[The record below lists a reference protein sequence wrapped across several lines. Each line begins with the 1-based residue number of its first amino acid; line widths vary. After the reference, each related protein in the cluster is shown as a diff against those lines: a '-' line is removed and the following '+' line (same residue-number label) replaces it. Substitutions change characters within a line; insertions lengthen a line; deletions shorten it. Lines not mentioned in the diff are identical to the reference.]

1 MKLTRLMSALA
12 FTCLFA
18 AQPSAHAWDVEE
30 DGYASDEGVSSEYS
44 SFEADTGTLPETTSE
59 DAPVER
65 RNDSGDSDRME
76 GEAEAPPPPLPPAD
90 DDDGEDLYP
99 ERRRTPAYDES
110 GEDDDDGWAPLG
122 TQRHGEGAGRDR
134 GHRADGEADRSPTAD
149 NSYFSKRNLG
159 LTAELTLG
167 GLFRQGS
174 LGALESKFGL
184 GLSVSWNLGR
194 MIFDPDL
201 WLLHKGLWI
210 ELAWLHP
217 FGASGE
223 AGTEMT
229 RVTQSQNNLSLS
241 VMFGYPLWRLLL
253 YGKLGPA
260 LYVGGLNYDVDGS
273 EGHWSVVRGGVVYG
287 VGVHTMFFFNDAI
300 GLSGR
305 IELIGHRRH
314 YYNDLQFTVSVGAAF

>member
-30 DGYASDEGVSSEYS
+30 DAYSPDEGISSEYS
-44 SFEADTGTLPETTSE
+44 SFGADTGAAPEAASD
-59 DAPVER
+59 DAP
-65 RNDSGDSDRME
+65 ME
-76 GEAEAPPPPLPPAD
+76 QQEAQTEGGGGEAEAPPPPLPPVED
-90 DDDGEDLYP
+90 DYDDEELYP
-99 ERRRTPAYDES
+99 KRRHAPAYDDR
-110 GEDDDDGWAPLG
+110 GEEDDDGWVPLG
-122 TQRHGEGAGRDR
+122 APSRGEDARR
-134 GHRADGEADRSPTAD
+134 GGSQPDDEGDGDAPPD
-149 NSYFSKRNLG
+149 NSYFGKKSIG

-194 MIFDPDL
+194 MLFDPDL

-217 FGASGE
+217 FGAGGE
-223 AGTEMT
+223 EGTETT

-241 VMFGYPLWRLLL
+241 VMFGYPLWRLLI

-260 LYVGGLNYDVDGS
+260 LYVGGLDYDVAGS
-273 EGHWSVVRGGVVYG
+273 QGHWSVVRGGVVYG
-287 VGVHTMFFFNDAI
+287 VGVHTMFFLSEVI

-305 IELIGHRRH
+305 VELLGHRRH